1 MKVLLILALATVA
14 VSNAIPTDTQITDED
29 THMKSVQGDSDF
41 NAGLRMER
49 SRIRVANYDG
59 VDALFRYRMTEIAE
73 NGIRKYG
80 TSNWLKLAKH
90 FRQHLDIDYPGKS
103 WTCVAAKTMAYT
115 ARGYSKMFRM
125 DVNNLEIFCHQH
137 SP

>member
-49 SRIRVANYDG
+49 SRFHVTNYDG
-59 VDALFRYRMTEIAE
+59 VDAYFRHHMTDIADS
-73 NGIRKYG
+73 GVRRYG

-90 FRQHLDIDYPGKS
+90 FRRHLEINYPGKS
-103 WTCVAAKTMAYT
+103 WTCLAAKTLAYS
-115 ARGYSKMFRM
+115 ARGYDKFFRM
-125 DVNNLEIFCHQH
+125 DVDDIEVFCQQH
-137 SP
+137 